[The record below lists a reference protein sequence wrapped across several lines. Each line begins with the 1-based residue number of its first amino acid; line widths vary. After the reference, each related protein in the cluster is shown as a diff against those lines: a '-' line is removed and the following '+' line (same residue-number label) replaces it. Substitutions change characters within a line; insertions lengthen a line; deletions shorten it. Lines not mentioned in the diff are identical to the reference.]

1 VINTLLPFY
10 ITKANRVKKMTFYLL
25 LAYCSAIFI
34 ASIIPG
40 PSMFLALLQGSEY
53 GIFAGFIGA
62 IGNVIASLV
71 QAVITYYIII
81 KIGGISSSIF
91 FWLKIFGAVYII
103 YVGVKLL
110 PIKNFAKPSDGN
122 IQRSES
128 IIRHGIDGFLF
139 AILNPKA
146 LTFFAALFPKFVHPG
161 AIEWAV
167 ILAVFMP
174 IAIIA
179 FVCFMAY
186 VVAGSNLIKIFN
198 STIHIGK
205 IFGIFIISSGII
217 LLFS

>member
-1 VINTLLPFY
+1 
-10 ITKANRVKKMTFYLL
+10 MTFKLL
-25 LAYCSAIFI
+25 LAYCSAIFV

-40 PSMFLALLQGSEY
+40 PSTFLALLQGSHY

-62 IGNVIASLV
+62 IGNVTASLI
-71 QAVITYYIII
+71 QAIITYYIIL
-81 KIGGISSSIF
+81 KIGGISPFIF
-91 FWLKIFGAVYII
+91 FCLKIFGSTYII

-110 PIKNFAKPSDGN
+110 PVKSFTQPSDGN
-122 IQRSES
+122 VQISKS

-139 AILNPKA
+139 AIVNPKA

-161 AIEWAV
+161 VIETTV
-167 ILAVFMP
+167 ILAIFMP

-179 FVCFMAY
+179 FICFMAY
-186 VVAGSNLIKIFN
+186 VVAGFNLIKIFN

-205 IFGIFIISSGII
+205 IFGIFVIAAGII